1 MIMGEPMAQP
11 PSDTVAEP
19 LVMAHK
25 RPLDG
30 EGDYVPPRKRFKTS
44 DLPLPAATRSAI
56 DGLVHTFK
64 KKGEFDKL
72 RKHLWGKF
80 TESVRIELAL
90 FSLTQSRS
98 IDCSMSCLVLHV

>member
-1 MIMGEPMAQP
+1 MVRNGAVE
-11 PSDTVAEP
+11 DE
-19 LVMAHK
+19 
-25 RPLDG
+25 
-30 EGDYVPPRKRFKTS
+30 YVPPRKKFKTS

-80 TESVRIELAL
+80 NESVRIISPACA
-90 FSLTQSRS
+90 FSLFQS
-98 IDCSMSCLVLHV
+98 